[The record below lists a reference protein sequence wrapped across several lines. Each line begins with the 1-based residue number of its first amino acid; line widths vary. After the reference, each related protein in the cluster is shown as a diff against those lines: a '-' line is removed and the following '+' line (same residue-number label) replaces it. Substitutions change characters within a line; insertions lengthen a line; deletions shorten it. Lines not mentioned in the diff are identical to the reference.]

1 MGEPFAETVIGSER
15 VAMILQEASSVF
27 DIDQYRP
34 LIQQIDSF
42 VTKPKVNGSKAME
55 SKRVIADHMKALY
68 ILVKDG
74 APPPG
79 KNGRERIIKLL
90 IRGVVTRQLLLNIQS
105 RDYLPAL
112 LKTIARL
119 TNDCD
124 QDSLEVQKR
133 VMTYYTN
140 EAERFL
146 KTVQRGQ
153 HQLERF
159 LEENDEETLSG
170 SQILF
175 LEKRK
180 GLPHLLSEMM
190 LRERGLN
197 FLEIDYRGALDAW
210 EQKTHN

>member
-1 MGEPFAETVIGSER
+1 
-15 VAMILQEASSVF
+15 
-27 DIDQYRP
+27 
-34 LIQQIDSF
+34 
-42 VTKPKVNGSKAME
+42 
-55 SKRVIADHMKALY
+55 
-68 ILVKDG
+68 LVKDG

-119 TNDCD
+119 TDDCD
-124 QDSLEVQKR
+124 QDSLKVQRK
-133 VMTYYTN
+133 VMTYYAN
-140 EAERFL
+140 EAKRFL
-146 KTVQRGQ
+146 KTIQRGQ

-159 LEENDEETLSG
+159 LEENDGETLSG

-180 GLPHLLSEMM
+180 GLPHLLAAMM
-190 LRERGLN
+190 LRDRGLI
-197 FLEIDYRGALDAW
+197 FSEKEYRKALEEWYH
-210 EQKTHN
+210 QPHN